1 MENQAILKV
10 RKNPI
15 CGDKKDF
22 HSSGGIL
29 PDVFILVKEFVDLHC
44 NQVNAIKGIGFT
56 RFNIA
61 KGEE

>member
-1 MENQAILKV
+1 MENEAALKV

-22 HSSGGIL
+22 HSSGEIL
-29 PDVFILVKEFVDLHC
+29 PVVFILVKEFVDLHC
-44 NQVNAIKGIGFT
+44 NQINAIKGISFT
-56 RFNIA
+56 SLYIA

>member
-1 MENQAILKV
+1 MENPATLEV

-15 CGDKKDF
+15 CGDKKDS

-44 NQVNAIKGIGFT
+44 NQINAIKGISFT
-56 RFNIA
+56 SLYVA